1 MDNNIDNNKNKNKT
15 KITLA
20 AVIAA
25 VVFCGSIIFAYDC
38 GKQAGA
44 RSVSVVE
51 QQAAEQAE
59 KSADETTQAAAETAA
74 AQPEGEAKKA
84 ETSTEEVSISPN
96 PAYDFLGSGL
106 AWQLSAESQ
115 GLIMQGYAIAE
126 KYVDEMVAMCEDAG
140 NTEWT
145 FEEDADGSKRM
156 LHNGVRVAIVSDV
169 DDTLV
174 DGANYTADVVGND
187 GDYNNA
193 AFARFVMS
201 DSCTA
206 LPGAVEFVK
215 KCVDS
220 GIDFYYVTNRYDQA
234 YKQGQS
240 DSVSSY
246 EQSIAKDGKGL
257 YCKADGTEIGSSLY
271 QACGKTIYDIS
282 YESMERLGFP
292 IDDQHLI
299 VNDNKLNGSSKE
311 PARTA
316 IREGNEAYPNG
327 QRTDGSAMD
336 CATTT
341 KLEPHDIVMLLG
353 DNIGDFTDA
362 FSAEDLDAVSR
373 SALASNEDYAGEWGT
388 KWIVM
393 PNAMYGNSINYATSY
408 GMNKLFKHYAYT
420 D

>member
-1 MDNNIDNNKNKNKT
+1 MSKNKIKN
-15 KITLA
+15 IVVVVL
-20 AVIAA
+20 A
-25 VVFCGSIIFAYDC
+25 VVVVSGMVLFAYDS

-44 RSVSVVE
+44 SSVSTIA
-51 QQAAEQAE
+51 QQT
-59 KSADETTQAAAETAA
+59 SET
-74 AQPEGEAKKA
+74 G
-84 ETSTEEVSISPN
+84 TEDVGISPN

-115 GLIMQGYAIAE
+115 ALMMQAYAIAE
-126 KYVDEMVAMCEDAG
+126 KYVDEMVAMCEDTS
-140 NTEWT
+140 NTKWIMEN
-145 FEEDADGSKRM
+145 APDGSKRM

-174 DGANYTADVVGND
+174 DGANYTADIVGND

-206 LPGAVEFVK
+206 LPGAVEFVE

-220 GIDFYYVTNRYDQA
+220 GIDFYYVTNRYDQG
-234 YKQGQS
+234 YKLGQS

-246 EQSIAKDGKGL
+246 EQSIEKDGKGL
-257 YCKADGTEIGSSLY
+257 YCAADGTEIGSSLY
-271 QACGKTIYDIS
+271 QTCGKTIYDIS

-292 IDDQHLI
+292 VDDQHLI
-299 VNDNKLNGSSKE
+299 VNDNKINGSSKE

-316 IREGNEAYPNG
+316 IREGNAAYPNG
-327 QRTDGSAMD
+327 QRTDGSAID
-336 CATTT
+336 CATTIE
-341 KLEPHDIVMLLG
+341 LEPHEIVMLLG

-362 FSAEDLDAVSR
+362 FSSEELDAVSR
-373 SALASNEDYAGEWGT
+373 SALASSDDYEGEWGV

-408 GMNKLFKHYAYT
+408 GMNALFKHYAYT
-420 D
+420 N

>member
-1 MDNNIDNNKNKNKT
+1 MDKKKIKN
-15 KITLA
+15 
-20 AVIAA
+20 IAA
-25 VVFCGSIIFAYDC
+25 AALAVVIVCGLIIFAYDS

-44 RSVSVVE
+44 SGIE
-51 QQAAEQAE
+51 QQASDA
-59 KSADETTQAAAETAA
+59 
-74 AQPEGEAKKA
+74 G
-84 ETSTEEVSISPN
+84 TEDIGISPN

-115 GLIMQGYAIAE
+115 CLMMQGYAIAE
-126 KYVDEMVAMCEDAG
+126 KYVDEMVAMCEDTD
-140 NTEWT
+140 NTEWIIKN
-145 FEEDADGSKRM
+145 DSDGNKRM
-156 LHNGVRVAIVSDV
+156 FHNGVRVAIVSDI

-174 DGANYTADVVGND
+174 DGANYTADIVGND

-234 YKQGQS
+234 YKPEQS

-246 EQSIAKDGKGL
+246 EKSIAKEGKGL
-257 YCKADGTEIGSSLY
+257 YCMADGTEIGSSLY
-271 QACGKTIYDIS
+271 QTCGKTIYDIS
-282 YESMERLGFP
+282 YESMKRLGFP
-292 IDDQHLI
+292 VDDQHLI
-299 VNDNKLNGSSKE
+299 VNDIKLNGSSKE
-311 PARTA
+311 PVRTA
-316 IREGNEAYPNG
+316 ITEGNAAYPNG
-327 QRTDGSAMD
+327 QRTDGSAID

-341 KLEPHDIVMLLG
+341 KLEPHEIAMLLG
-353 DNIGDFTDA
+353 DNISDFTDA
-362 FSAEDLDAVSR
+362 FTAEELDAVSR
-373 SALASNEDYAGEWGT
+373 SALASSEDYAGEWGV

-393 PNAMYGNSINYATSY
+393 PNAMYGNSIDYATGY

-420 D
+420 R

>member
-1 MDNNIDNNKNKNKT
+1 MENKIEMK
-15 KITLA
+15 KIAA
-20 AVIAA
+20 AVLAM
-25 VVFCGSIIFAYDC
+25 VLVCGLVIFAYDS
-38 GKQAGA
+38 GKRAGESSLSSA
-44 RSVSVVE
+44 QR
-51 QQAAEQAE
+51 QAE
-59 KSADETTQAAAETAA
+59 
-74 AQPEGEAKKA
+74 EAG
-84 ETSTEEVSISPN
+84 TEDAGISPN

-115 GLIMQGYAIAE
+115 GLMMQGFAIAE
-126 KYVDEMVAMCEDAG
+126 NYVDEMVAMCEDPDNTQWVMENDKEG
-140 NTEWT
+140 N
-145 FEEDADGSKRM
+145 KRM
-156 LHNGVRVAIVSDV
+156 LHNGVRVAIVSDI

-206 LPGAVEFVK
+206 LPGAVDFVK

-234 YKQGQS
+234 YKPGQS

-246 EQSIAKDGKGL
+246 EQSIAKEGKGL
-257 YCKADGTEIGSSLY
+257 YCQADGTEIGSSLY
-271 QACGKTIYDIS
+271 QTYGKTIYDIS
-282 YESMERLGFP
+282 YASMEKLGFP
-292 IDDQHLI
+292 VDDQHLI
-299 VNDNKLNGSSKE
+299 VNDTKLKGSSKE
-311 PARTA
+311 PVRSA
-316 IREGNEAYPNG
+316 IREGSAAYPNG

-341 KLEPHDIVMLLG
+341 ELEEHEIVMLLG
-353 DNIGDFTDA
+353 DNIGDFTDD
-362 FSAEDLDAVSR
+362 FTAENLDAVSR
-373 SALASNEDYAGEWGT
+373 SALASGEDYAGEWGT

-393 PNAMYGNSINYATSY
+393 PNAMYGNSINYATAY

-420 D
+420 N

>member
-1 MDNNIDNNKNKNKT
+1 MDKKKAK
-15 KITLA
+15 KIL
-20 AVIAA
+20 A
-25 VVFCGSIIFAYDC
+25 VVLAVVLVSGAVIFAYDS
-38 GKQAGA
+38 GKRAGA
-44 RSVSVVE
+44 SSVSSIE
-51 QQAAEQAE
+51 QQEQ
-59 KSADETTQAAAETAA
+59 TAA
-74 AQPEGEAKKA
+74 GDIG
-84 ETSTEEVSISPN
+84 ISPN

-115 GLIMQGYAIAE
+115 ALMMQGYAIAE
-126 KYVDEMVAMCEDAG
+126 EYVDEMVAMCEDAS

-145 FEEDADGSKRM
+145 MENDPDGSKRM

-174 DGANYTADVVGND
+174 DGANYTADIVGND
-187 GDYNNA
+187 GDFNNA

-240 DSVSSY
+240 DSMGSY
-246 EQSIAKDGKGL
+246 EQSIEKEGKGL

-271 QACGKTIYDIS
+271 QTYGKTIYDIS

-292 IDDQHLI
+292 VDDQHLI

-311 PARTA
+311 PVRTA
-316 IREGNEAYPNG
+316 IREGNAAYPNG
-327 QRTDGSAMD
+327 QRTDGSAIS
-336 CATTT
+336 CATTIE
-341 KLEPHDIVMLLG
+341 LEPHEIVMLLG

-362 FSAEDLDAVSR
+362 FTAEELDAVSR
-373 SALASNEDYAGEWGT
+373 SALASSEDYAGEWGV

-393 PNAMYGNSINYATSY
+393 PNAMYGNSINYATAY
-408 GMNKLFKHYAYT
+408 GMNELFKHYAYT

>member
-1 MDNNIDNNKNKNKT
+1 MDT
-15 KITLA
+15 KKQKKIVA
-20 AVIAA
+20 AVLA
-25 VVFCGSIIFAYDC
+25 VVLVCGLIIFAYDS
-38 GKQAGA
+38 GKRAGTS
-44 RSVSVVE
+44 SVSGTE
-51 QQAAEQAE
+51 QQEQTAEANTG
-59 KSADETTQAAAETAA
+59 DV
-74 AQPEGEAKKA
+74 G
-84 ETSTEEVSISPN
+84 ISPN

-115 GLIMQGYAIAE
+115 ALMMQGYAIAE
-126 KYVDEMVAMCEDAG
+126 SYVDEMVAMCEDAG
-140 NTEWT
+140 NTEWIMET
-145 FEEDADGSKRM
+145 DPNGSKRM

-187 GDYNNA
+187 GDCNNA

-201 DSCTA
+201 DACTA

-215 KCVDS
+215 KCVES

-292 IDDQHLI
+292 VDDQHLI
-299 VNDNKLNGSSKE
+299 VNDNKLNGGSKE

-316 IREGNEAYPNG
+316 IREGNAAYPNG
-327 QRTDGSAMD
+327 QRTDGSAVD
-336 CATTT
+336 CATTIN
-341 KLEPHDIVMLLG
+341 LEPHEIVMLLG

-362 FSAEDLDAVSR
+362 FTAEELDAVSR
-373 SALASNEDYAGEWGT
+373 SALASSDDYAGEWGV

-420 D
+420 N

>member
-1 MDNNIDNNKNKNKT
+1 MSKNKIKN
-15 KITLA
+15 IAA
-20 AVIAA
+20 AVLA
-25 VVFCGSIIFAYDC
+25 VVVVSGMVLFAYDS

-44 RSVSVVE
+44 SSVIGIE
-51 QQAAEQAE
+51 QQEQTAEANTG
-59 KSADETTQAAAETAA
+59 DV
-74 AQPEGEAKKA
+74 G
-84 ETSTEEVSISPN
+84 ISPN

-115 GLIMQGYAIAE
+115 ALMMQGYAIAE
-126 KYVDEMVAMCEDAG
+126 SYVDEMVAMCEDMD
-140 NTEWT
+140 NTEWVMET
-145 FEEDADGSKRM
+145 APDGSRRM

-174 DGANYTADVVGND
+174 DGANYTADIVGND

-193 AFARFVMS
+193 AFARFIMS
-201 DSCTA
+201 DACTA
-206 LPGAVEFVK
+206 LPGAVEFVQ

-234 YKQGQS
+234 YKPGQS

-246 EQSIAKDGKGL
+246 EQSTAKDGKGL
-257 YCKADGTEIGSSLY
+257 YCAADGTEIGSSLY

-292 IDDQHLI
+292 VDDQHLI

-316 IREGNEAYPNG
+316 IREGDAAYPNG
-327 QRTDGSAMD
+327 QRTDGSAID
-336 CATTT
+336 CATTIA
-341 KLEPHDIVMLLG
+341 LEPHEIVMLLG

-362 FSAEDLDAVSR
+362 FTAEGLDAVSR
-373 SALASNEDYAGEWGT
+373 SALASDEDYADEWGV

-393 PNAMYGNSINYATSY
+393 PNAMYGNSINYATTY
-408 GMNKLFKHYAYT
+408 GMNALFQHYAYT
-420 D
+420 N

>member
-1 MDNNIDNNKNKNKT
+1 MDKNQMKNKA
-15 KITLA
+15 A
-20 AVIAA
+20 AVLAMLVA
-25 VVFCGSIIFAYDC
+25 CGLIIFAYDS
-38 GKQAGA
+38 GKQVGA
-44 RSVSVVE
+44 SSVIGIE
-51 QQAAEQAE
+51 QQAIQSTSAEQGTE
-59 KSADETTQAAAETAA
+59 ETTQAAGEVQETAA
-74 AQPEGEAKKA
+74 DSSQSSEAD
-84 ETSTEEVSISPN
+84 TENVGISPN

-115 GLIMQGYAIAE
+115 GLMMQGYAIAE
-126 KYVDEMVAMCEDAG
+126 NYVDEMVAMCEDAD

-145 FEEDADGSKRM
+145 METDTDGSKRM

-174 DGANYTADVVGND
+174 DGANYTADVVAND
-187 GDYNNA
+187 GDFNNA

-215 KCVDS
+215 KCVDN

-234 YKQGQS
+234 YKIGQA
-240 DSVSSY
+240 DSVGSY
-246 EQSIAKDGKGL
+246 EESIAKDGKGL
-257 YCKADGTEIGSSLY
+257 YCYADGTEIGSSLY

-292 IDDQHLI
+292 VDDQHLI

-327 QRTDGSAMD
+327 QRTDGSAID

-353 DNIGDFTDA
+353 DNIGDFTDD
-362 FSAEDLDAVSR
+362 FSTDGLDAVSR
-373 SALASNEDYAGEWGT
+373 SALASTDDYAGEWGV

-393 PNAMYGNSINYATSY
+393 PNAMYGNSINYANSY
-408 GMNKLFKHYAYT
+408 GLNKLFKHYAYT

>member
-1 MDNNIDNNKNKNKT
+1 MDNNRVKNT
-15 KITLA
+15 VA
-20 AVIAA
+20 AVIAMVA
-25 VVFCGSIIFAYDC
+25 ISGLIIFAYDG
-38 GKQAGA
+38 GKRAGA
-44 RSVSVVE
+44 SSVSSSIE
-51 QQAAEQAE
+51 QQDKTEQ
-59 KSADETTQAAAETAA
+59 SANETTQTASDTAEASAGSSGQSETADTD
-74 AQPEGEAKKA
+74 QVG
-84 ETSTEEVSISPN
+84 ISPN

-115 GLIMQGYAIAE
+115 ALMMQGYEIAE
-126 KYVDEMVAMCEDAG
+126 KYVDEMVAMCEDTG
-140 NTEWT
+140 NTEWVM
-145 FEEDADGSKRM
+145 ENDPDGGKRM

-201 DSCTA
+201 DACTA
-206 LPGAVEFVK
+206 LPGAVEFVN

-234 YKQGQS
+234 YKPGQS
-240 DSVSSY
+240 DSVGSY

-257 YCKADGTEIGSSLY
+257 YCMADGTEIGSSLY

-282 YESMERLGFP
+282 YESMEKLGFP
-292 IDDQHLI
+292 VDDQHLI

-327 QRTDGSAMD
+327 QRTDGSAID
-336 CATTT
+336 CATTA
-341 KLEPHDIVMLLG
+341 KLEPHEIVMLLG

-362 FSAEDLDAVSR
+362 FTAEGLDAVSR
-373 SALASNEDYAGEWGT
+373 SALASSEDYAGEWGT
-388 KWIVM
+388 RWIVM
-393 PNAMYGNSINYATSY
+393 PNAMYGNSINYATGY
-408 GMNKLFKHYAYT
+408 GMNELFKHYAYT

>member
-1 MDNNIDNNKNKNKT
+1 MDKNKKKNKA
-15 KITLA
+15 A
-20 AVIAA
+20 AVLAI
-25 VVFCGSIIFAYDC
+25 VVACGLIIFAYDS
-38 GKQAGA
+38 GKRAGVN
-44 RSVSVVE
+44 SVISIE
-51 QQAAEQAE
+51 QQAVQNPSTEQ
-59 KSADETTQAAAETAA
+59 ST
-74 AQPEGEAKKA
+74 A
-84 ETSTEEVSISPN
+84 ETSQAESDAQETSSGSDGQASKDSAEDVGISPN

-115 GLIMQGYAIAE
+115 GLMMQGYAIAE
-126 KYVDEMVAMCEDAG
+126 KYVDEMVSMCEDAD

-145 FEEDADGSKRM
+145 METDADGSKRM

-234 YKQGQS
+234 YKPGQS

-257 YCKADGTEIGSSLY
+257 YCQADGTEIGSSLY

-292 IDDQHLI
+292 VDDQHLI

-311 PARTA
+311 PVRTA

-327 QRTDGSAMD
+327 QRTDGSAID
-336 CATTT
+336 CAVTT

-353 DNIGDFTDA
+353 DNIGDFTDDFTA
-362 FSAEDLDAVSR
+362 DGLDAVSR
-373 SALASNEDYAGEWGT
+373 SALASTDDYAEEWGT
-388 KWIVM
+388 RWIVM
-393 PNAMYGNSINYATSY
+393 PNAMYGNSINYANSY

>member
-1 MDNNIDNNKNKNKT
+1 MDNKKQMKNIA
-15 KITLA
+15 A
-20 AVIAA
+20 AVIAM
-25 VVFCGSIIFAYDC
+25 VVVSGLVIFAYDG
-38 GKQAGA
+38 GKRVGA
-44 RSVSVVE
+44 SSVVVIE
-51 QQAAEQAE
+51 QQVGQSALTEQSVNETAQAASE
-59 KSADETTQAAAETAA
+59 TQAAQSASDAKETEASAEDI
-74 AQPEGEAKKA
+74 G
-84 ETSTEEVSISPN
+84 ISPN

-115 GLIMQGYAIAE
+115 GLMMQAYAIAE
-126 KYVDEMVAMCEDAG
+126 KYVDEMVAMCEDEG
-140 NTEWT
+140 NTEWVM
-145 FEEDADGSKRM
+145 EEDADGGKRM

-201 DSCTA
+201 DACTA
-206 LPGAVEFVK
+206 LPGAIEFVK
-215 KCVDS
+215 KCVDN

-234 YKQGQS
+234 YKIGQS

-246 EQSIAKDGKGL
+246 EESIAKDGKGL
-257 YCKADGTEIGSSLY
+257 YCKADGSEIGSSLY

-292 IDDQHLI
+292 VDDQHLI

-327 QRTDGSAMD
+327 QRTDGCSID

-341 KLEPHDIVMLLG
+341 KLEPHEIVMLMG

-362 FSAEDLDAVSR
+362 FTAEGLDAVSR
-373 SALASNEDYAGEWGT
+373 SALASDEAYAVEWGV

-393 PNAMYGNSINYATSY
+393 PNAMYGSSINYANSY
-408 GMNKLFKHYAYT
+408 GLNKLFKHYAYT

>member
-1 MDNNIDNNKNKNKT
+1 MSKT
-15 KITLA
+15 KKTAA
-20 AVIAA
+20 AVIAI
-25 VVFCGSIIFAYDC
+25 VVVIGVVIFAYDS
-38 GKQAGA
+38 GRQAGLSSA
-44 RSVSVVE
+44 SVIETE
-51 QQAAEQAE
+51 QISETE
-59 KSADETTQAAAETAA
+59 SKSDQTANTETDTKDTSSAND
-74 AQPEGEAKKA
+74 AK
-84 ETSTEEVSISPN
+84 TSESSSEDAGISPN

-115 GLIMQGYAIAE
+115 ALMMQGFAIAE
-126 KYVDEMVAMCEDAG
+126 NYVDEMVAMCEDAS

-145 FEEDADGSKRM
+145 YETDADGNKRM

-174 DGANYTADVVGND
+174 DGANYTADVVGNG
-187 GDYNNA
+187 GDFNNA

-206 LPGAVEFVK
+206 LPGAVDFVK

-234 YKQGQS
+234 YKIGQS

-246 EQSIAKDGKGL
+246 EESIKKDGKGL
-257 YCKADGTEIGSSLY
+257 YCMADGTEIGSSLY
-271 QACGKTIYDIS
+271 QAIGKTIYDIS
-282 YESMERLGFP
+282 YESMEKLGFP
-292 IDDQHLI
+292 VDDQHLI

-316 IREGNEAYPNG
+316 IREGNESYPNG
-327 QRTDGSAMD
+327 QRTDGCSIE

-362 FSAEDLDAVSR
+362 FTADGLDAVSR
-373 SALASNEDYAGEWGT
+373 SALASSDDYAADWGV

>member
-1 MDNNIDNNKNKNKT
+1 MSKNKIKN
-15 KITLA
+15 IVVVVL
-20 AVIAA
+20 A
-25 VVFCGSIIFAYDC
+25 VVVVSGMVLFAYDS

-44 RSVSVVE
+44 SSVSTIA
-51 QQAAEQAE
+51 QQT
-59 KSADETTQAAAETAA
+59 SET
-74 AQPEGEAKKA
+74 G
-84 ETSTEEVSISPN
+84 TEDVGISPN

-115 GLIMQGYAIAE
+115 ALMMQAYAIAE
-126 KYVDEMVAMCEDAG
+126 KYVDEMVAMCEDTS
-140 NTEWT
+140 NTKWIMEN
-145 FEEDADGSKRM
+145 APDGSKRM

-174 DGANYTADVVGND
+174 DGANYTADIVGND

-193 AFARFVMS
+193 AFARFIMS

-206 LPGAVEFVK
+206 LPGAVEFVE

-220 GIDFYYVTNRYDQA
+220 GIDFYYVTNRYDQG
-234 YKQGQS
+234 YKLGQS

-246 EQSIAKDGKGL
+246 EQSIEKDGKGL
-257 YCKADGTEIGSSLY
+257 YCAADGTEIGSSLY
-271 QACGKTIYDIS
+271 QTCGKTIYDIS

-292 IDDQHLI
+292 VDDQHLI
-299 VNDNKLNGSSKE
+299 VNDNKINGSSKE

-316 IREGNEAYPNG
+316 IREGNAAYPNG
-327 QRTDGSAMD
+327 QRTDGSAID
-336 CATTT
+336 CATTIE
-341 KLEPHDIVMLLG
+341 LEPHEIVMLLG

-362 FSAEDLDAVSR
+362 FSSEELDAVSR
-373 SALASNEDYAGEWGT
+373 SALASSDDYEGEWGV

-408 GMNKLFKHYAYT
+408 GMNALFKHYAYT
-420 D
+420 N